1 MTDREFKRLS
11 RSQLIEIIYQ
21 FQLKQDELIAENA
34 RLAKALEEKRLRIE
48 QAGNIA
54 EAALAV
60 NHVMQAAQNAAQQYL
75 DEIRMRH
82 SELDVE
88 CERIRSKALAEAAEI
103 LAGAQ
108 KEAAAIT
115 QRCGKQE
122 NTPAKLREEKPAVPA
137 KTVETHVEV
146 PVHEE
151 EPASIL
157 ENAKREEDALLED
170 ILSEFGSMSEL

>member
-82 SELDVE
+82 SELDAE
-88 CERIRSKALAEAAEI
+88 CARIRSKALAEAAEI

-115 QRCGKQE
+115 QRRGKQE
-122 NTPAKLREEKPAVPA
+122 NTPAKLREEKLVPA
-137 KTVETHVEV
+137 ETAEP
-146 PVHEE
+146 PVSVRKEETPSIHER
-151 EPASIL
+151 P
-157 ENAKREEDALLED
+157 KGEEDALLED
-170 ILSEFGSMSEL
+170 ILSEFGGMSEL

>member
-54 EAALAV
+54 EAALA
-60 NHVMQAAQNAAQQYL
+60 
-75 DEIRMRH
+75 
-82 SELDVE
+82 
-88 CERIRSKALAEAAEI
+88 EAAEI

-115 QRCGKQE
+115 QRRGKQE
-122 NTPAKLREEKPAVPA
+122 NTPAKLREEKLVPA
-137 KTVETHVEV
+137 ETAE
-146 PVHEE
+146 P
-151 EPASIL
+151 PASVRKEETPSIH
-157 ENAKREEDALLED
+157 ERPKGEEDALLED
-170 ILSEFGSMSEL
+170 ILSEFGGMSEL

>member
-1 MTDREFKRLS
+1 MTDKEFKWLNRG
-11 RSQLIEIIYQ
+11 QLIDIIYQ

-82 SELDVE
+82 SELDAE
-88 CERIRSKALAEAAEI
+88 CARIRSEALAEAAEI
-103 LAGAQ
+103 LGRAQ
-108 KEAAAIT
+108 KEAAPIT
-115 QRCGKQE
+115 QPRGEQE
-122 NTPAKLREEKPAVPA
+122 SVSAKLREEKLVPA
-137 KTVETHVEV
+137 ETAEP
-146 PVHEE
+146 PVSVRKEETQSIHER
-151 EPASIL
+151 P
-157 ENAKREEDALLED
+157 KGEEDALLED
-170 ILSEFGSMSEL
+170 ILSEFGGMSEL